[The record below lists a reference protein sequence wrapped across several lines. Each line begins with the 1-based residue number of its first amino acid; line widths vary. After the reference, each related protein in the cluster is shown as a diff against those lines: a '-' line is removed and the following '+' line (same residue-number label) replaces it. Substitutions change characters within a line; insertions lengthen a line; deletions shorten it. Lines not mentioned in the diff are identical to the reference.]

1 MGNNINE
8 KIVILCKDTA
18 KITVPECCVEIS
30 LECNCTMG
38 KRREI
43 KKIYRTNCDV
53 VQIFPTMSKAV
64 ATREKIRLFFT
75 CLIKPI
81 MISCWHVTCLSHH
94 FVELM
99 FGWRSLHYPHS
110 KIFCRNFVRLWL
122 LKHWKFARR
131 QWRSKFSRMGRK
143 PKYGKKNRKL
153 RFQWLW

>member
-64 ATREKIRLFFT
+64 ATRQKNPITFSHVFDKAHHDQLLTRHLPFAPLCRVDEWMTKSSLSSLQDLLSKFCQIMAAKTLKI
-75 CLIKPI
+75 C
-81 MISCWHVTCLSHH
+81 SQAVT
-94 FVELM
+94 F
-99 FGWRSLHYPHS
+99 
-110 KIFCRNFVRLWL
+110 KIF
-122 LKHWKFARR
+122 
-131 QWRSKFSRMGRK
+131 
-143 PKYGKKNRKL
+143 
-153 RFQWLW
+153 

>member
-8 KIVILCKDTA
+8 KIVILCKDTE

-43 KKIYRTNCDV
+43 KKKIYRTNCDV

-75 CLIKPI
+75 C
-81 MISCWHVTCLSHH
+81 V
-94 FVELM
+94 
-99 FGWRSLHYPHS
+99 
-110 KIFCRNFVRLWL
+110 
-122 LKHWKFARR
+122 
-131 QWRSKFSRMGRK
+131 
-143 PKYGKKNRKL
+143 
-153 RFQWLW
+153 